1 VLLKKIFYRIIN
13 LKKNLYLFF
22 NIPFNPITSKPMAS
36 KDEYLKLH
44 HNAKNIQYSIIDDF
58 EIKNGFTIN
67 KDWFEDL
74 ALHTQVCIKN
84 SDLNYQHGRILYSLL
99 RNYINEYN
107 DNLEK
112 NIVIFET
119 GTSRGFSSICM
130 SKAITDSKSQGKIIT
145 VDVLPHNIPIFW
157 NVIDDIDKPKKR
169 SELINKWKNEI
180 NRIIFIQG
188 WTQNLLNKIGIN
200 RINFAFLDGSHTYKD
215 IMREYNYVKSRQ
227 RKDDIIM
234 FDDYSP
240 NLFNGVVLAINKI
253 HQNSEYKFEFIKVNN
268 QRGYAIARKI

>member
-1 VLLKKIFYRIIN
+1 MLLKTFHRIKN
-13 LKKNLYLFF
+13 LKRNFYLFL
-22 NIPFNPITSKPMAS
+22 NIPFNPIALKPMAS
-36 KDEYLKLH
+36 KEKYLKLH
-44 HNAKNIQYSIIDDF
+44 NDAKNIKYSIIDDF
-58 EIKNGFTIN
+58 EIKIGFKID
-67 KDWFEDL
+67 KEWLEDL

-99 RNYINEYN
+99 VKYINDRK
-107 DNLEK
+107 DNPDKSL
-112 NIVIFET
+112 VIFET

-130 SKAITDSKSQGKIIT
+130 SKAITDSKSEGKIIT
-145 VDVLPHNIPIFW
+145 VDALPHNIPIYW
-157 NVIDDIDKPKKR
+157 NVIDDLDKPKKR
-169 SELINKWKNEI
+169 SELINKWNVEI
-180 NRIIFIQG
+180 NRIVFIQG

-240 NLFNGVVLAINKI
+240 NLFNGVVVAINKI
-253 HQNSEYKFEFIKVNN
+253 HQNSEYKFEFIKVSN
-268 QRGYAIARKI
+268 QRGYAIARKV